1 MLFVHNIFPAKNS
14 TLLGEWTMNEQMR
27 ESRLRGNDVF
37 PFVLYEMPSD
47 GQPLSAAFHWQ
58 EDVEILA
65 VNCGEIELTLDG
77 ASIIL
82 QAGMIV
88 CINPGQFH
96 GFRGVTSDAQCDIF
110 IFPLQHLLFMSEDHD
125 QRRYLRSLADGKLG
139 FPLYLSENPIT
150 LQIVRQIIRIHKQLP
165 PAYEM
170 ETKALL
176 LLLIVQLTQTDAFVP
191 LRPTR
196 HSDLCKEILT
206 YIRQHYIEKLTV
218 SDVATAVGISPTYFS
233 TFFAQHFFQHFS
245 EYLRCYRIEQ
255 ACALLAGTSMTVT
268 AVALATGFSSGSHF
282 IRQFRAVKGVTPFA
296 YRKTYET

>member
-1 MLFVHNIFPAKNS
+1 
-14 TLLGEWTMNEQMR
+14 MNEQMR

-125 QRRYLRSLADGKLG
+125 QHRYLRSLADGKLG

>member
-1 MLFVHNIFPAKNS
+1 
-14 TLLGEWTMNEQMR
+14 MNEQMR

-47 GQPLSAAFHWQ
+47 GQPLSAAIHWQ

-65 VNCGEIELTLDG
+65 VNDGKIELTLDG
-77 ASIIL
+77 ASMIL

-88 CINPGQFH
+88 CINPGQLH
-96 GFRGVTSDAQCDIF
+96 GFRGVTPDAQCDIF
-110 IFPLQHLLFMSEDHD
+110 IFPLQHLLFMREDHD

-139 FPLYLSENPIT
+139 FPLYLSENSIA
-150 LQIVRQIIRIHKQLP
+150 LQIVRQIIRIHRQLP

-191 LRPTR
+191 MSPTR
-196 HSDLCKEILT
+196 HGDLCKEILT
-206 YIRQHYIEKLTV
+206 YIHQHYMEKLTV
-218 SDVATAVGISPTYFS
+218 SDISTAVGISPTYFS

-255 ACALLAGTSMTVT
+255 ACALLASTSMTVT
-268 AVALATGFSSGSHF
+268 DIALATGFGSGSHF
-282 IRQFRAVKGVTPFA
+282 IRQFRAVKGITPFA
-296 YRKTYET
+296 YRKTYETT

>member
-1 MLFVHNIFPAKNS
+1 
-14 TLLGEWTMNEQMR
+14 MNEQMR

-65 VNCGEIELTLDG
+65 VNGGEIELTLDG

-88 CINPGQFH
+88 CISPGQLH
-96 GFRGVTSDAQCDIF
+96 GFRGMTPDAQCDIF

-139 FPLYLSENPIT
+139 FPLYLSENSIA

-206 YIRQHYIEKLTV
+206 YIHQHYMEKLTV

-255 ACALLAGTSMTVT
+255 ACALLASTSMTVT
-268 AVALATGFSSGSHF
+268 DVALATGFSSGSHF
-282 IRQFRAVKGVTPFA
+282 IRQFRMVKGVTPFA
-296 YRKTYET
+296 YRKTYEMQ

>member
-1 MLFVHNIFPAKNS
+1 
-14 TLLGEWTMNEQMR
+14 MNEQMR
-27 ESRLRGNDVF
+27 ENRLRGNDVF

-65 VNCGEIELTLDG
+65 VNGGEIELTLDG

-88 CINPGQFH
+88 CINPGQLH
-96 GFRGVTSDAQCDIF
+96 SFRGMTPDAQCDIF

-139 FPLYLSENPIT
+139 FPLYLSENPIAP
-150 LQIVRQIIRIHKQLP
+150 QIVRQIIRIHRRLP

-176 LLLIVQLTQTDAFVP
+176 LLLIVQLTQTDAFVT

-196 HSDLCKEILT
+196 HSDLCKDILT
-206 YIRQHYIEKLTV
+206 YIHRHYMEKLTV

-255 ACALLAGTSMTVT
+255 ACALLASTSMTVT
-268 AVALATGFSSGSHF
+268 DVALATGFSSGSHF
-282 IRQFRAVKGVTPFA
+282 IRQFRALKGVTPFT
-296 YRKTYET
+296 YRKTYETP

>member
-1 MLFVHNIFPAKNS
+1 
-14 TLLGEWTMNEQMR
+14 MNEQMR
-27 ESRLRGNDVF
+27 ESRLRGNDAF
-37 PFVLYEMPSD
+37 PFVLYEMPSG

-65 VNCGEIELTLDG
+65 VNDGEVELTLEG
-77 ASIIL
+77 TSIIL

-88 CINPGQFH
+88 CINPGQLH
-96 GFRGVTSDAQCDIF
+96 GFRGVTPDAQCDIF
-110 IFPLQHLLFMSEDHD
+110 IFPLQHLLFMHEDHD

-139 FPLYLSENPIT
+139 FPLYLSEKPIS

-170 ETKALL
+170 ATKALL
-176 LLLIVQLTQTDAFVP
+176 LQLIVQLTQTDAFVP

-206 YIRQHYIEKLTV
+206 HIRQHYMEKLTV
-218 SDVATAVGISPTYFS
+218 SDVAAAVGISPTYFS
-233 TFFAQHFFQHFS
+233 TFFVQHFFQHFS

-255 ACALLAGTSMTVT
+255 ACALLASTSMTVT
-268 AVALATGFSSGSHF
+268 DVALATGFSSGSHF
-282 IRQFRAVKGVTPFA
+282 IRQFRAEKGLTPFA
-296 YRKTYET
+296 YRKTYETP

>member
-1 MLFVHNIFPAKNS
+1 
-14 TLLGEWTMNEQMR
+14 MNEEMR
-27 ESRLRGNDVF
+27 ESRLRGNDIF
-37 PFVLYEMPSD
+37 PFVLYEMPSG

-65 VNCGEIELTLDG
+65 VNGGEIELTLDG
-77 ASIIL
+77 ASSIL
-82 QAGMIV
+82 RAGMIV
-88 CINPGQFH
+88 CINPGQIH
-96 GFRGVTSDAQCDIF
+96 GFRGVTPDAHCDIF

-125 QRRYLRSLADGKLG
+125 QRRYLRFLADGKLG
-139 FPLYLSENPIT
+139 FPLYLSENPT
-150 LQIVRQIIRIHKQLP
+150 ALQIVRQIIRIHRQLP

-176 LLLIVQLTQTDAFVP
+176 LLLIVQLIQTDAFVP

-196 HSDLCKEILT
+196 HSDLCKEILS
-206 YIRQHYIEKLTV
+206 YIHQHYMEKLTV

-255 ACALLAGTSMTVT
+255 ACVLLASTSMTVT
-268 AVALATGFSSGSHF
+268 DVAMATGFSSGSHF